1 MEYLSIYELLDD
13 ATIKTQYIELLSY
26 LTNTEDLLLLD
37 FNDKIK
43 KIHNMGLIIV
53 CITRIHDEIKLI
65 GLIAVYINED
75 ENLCF
80 VSNVSV
86 IHGFS
91 GKGIAT
97 TLFYRTQNLIKN
109 LRVDTMILHVDKNNY
124 PAINFYEKLGFQHD
138 LIFDN
143 KIKMILYL
151 K

>member
-1 MEYLSIYELLDD
+1 MICEYSINQSNLFQVISHLDQCSELFVPTLSS
-13 ATIKTQYIELLSY
+13 YIDICSY
-26 LTNTEDLLLLD
+26 SE
-37 FNDKIK
+37 K
-43 KIHNMGLIIV
+43 LIRKA
-53 CITRIHDEIKLI
+53 TRIEAFDEIKLI

-86 IHGFS
+86 IPGFS

-109 LRVDTMILHVDKNNY
+109 LRVNTMILHVDKNNY

>member
-1 MEYLSIYELLDD
+1 MIFEYSINQSNLFQVKSHLDQCSELFVPTLSSYVDIY
-13 ATIKTQYIELLSY
+13 SY
-26 LTNTEDLLLLD
+26 SE
-37 FNDKIK
+37 K
-43 KIHNMGLIIV
+43 LIQKA
-53 CITRIHDEIKLI
+53 TRIEAFDEIKLI

-86 IHGFS
+86 IPGFS